1 MRKLKYDPD
10 VIRSVC
16 SESNSMSEAARK
28 LNIRFST
35 FKRIALEVGCYDPH
49 PEFMPAGS
57 GANRLNAADI
67 AELFLSNKRI
77 VSPSKLRKLL
87 IREGIKE
94 YRCEGCGN
102 TEWRGKPIPLELHHI
117 DGNRY
122 NNNIDNLMVLC
133 PTCHS
138 WETSASNHT
147 EADRKRVSV
156 EDGITTNPYPKPNKL
171 IRIKRDKLTLTCA
184 CCGKT
189 FSAKKKTKQFC
200 SYNCAH
206 EAGRKFNPTA
216 EELLGVLQQTP
227 NYTEVGKL
235 FGVSANAVK
244 KRCKHLG
251 IFDEVTKMIREAKAT
266 RAKANIAKQDRSTA
280 HAKAVQARK
289 QNVDYF
295 VAYKLSIDGAE
306 EVLRYSTQAELESA
320 GHCYKAVCRAC
331 NGSAKTYKGLAWR
344 REPKRYQTL

>member
-1 MRKLKYDPD
+1 MRKLKYDPEH
-10 VIRSVC
+10 IKRVC
-16 SESNSMSEAARK
+16 QAASSMSDAART
-28 LNIRFST
+28 LGLRLST
-35 FKRIALEVGCYDPH
+35 LKRIAVSIGCYCPRQH
-49 PEFMPAGS
+49 SRPEGYVAKHLS
-57 GANRLNAADI
+57 ADDI
-67 AELFLSNKRI
+67 RTKYLSNA
-77 VSPSKLRKLL
+77 KLIAPAALRRLL

-147 EADRKRVSV
+147 ESDRKRVSV
-156 EDGITTNPYPKPNKL
+156 EDGITTNPYPKPDKL
-171 IRIKRDKLTLTCA
+171 VKIKRDELTLTCG

-189 FSAKKKTKQFC
+189 FNTINESKQFC
-200 SYNCAH
+200 SYGCAH
-206 EAGRKFNPTA
+206 KAGRKFNPTVD
-216 EELLGVLQQTP
+216 ELLEVLQQTP

-244 KRCKHLG
+244 KRCKLLG
-251 IFDEVTKMIREAKAT
+251 IFDEVTKLIGAAKIS
-266 RAKANIAKQDRSTA
+266 RAKNNIAKQDRSTA
-280 HAKAVQARK
+280 HAKAVQTRK

-295 VAYKLSIDGAE
+295 VAYKLSIDGSE

-331 NGSAKTYKGLAWR
+331 SGAAKTYKGLAWR